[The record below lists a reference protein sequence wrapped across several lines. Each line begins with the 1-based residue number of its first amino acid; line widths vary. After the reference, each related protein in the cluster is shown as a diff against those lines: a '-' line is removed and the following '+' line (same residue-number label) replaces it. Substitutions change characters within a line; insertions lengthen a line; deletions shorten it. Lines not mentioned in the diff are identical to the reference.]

1 MDSIHP
7 DPDPVTPPSLSEI
20 RAQVARLEASHRAK
34 GHALSGRIIHV
45 CHHLP
50 VEIVK
55 IVPPSALEAGGLL
68 SPPMT
73 PEFKPEDAEY
83 GVESSDAKWRIHSR
97 TAHTAMVSG
106 MKSLSETHE
115 QIVVAWTGDVLLQTN
130 PQPTPP
136 PSFMAKFVPAQANE
150 GSDLTPSAPTL
161 ASKSDEKPLMVF
173 PGEFTDEEK
182 QELNEELLKFGEIE
196 SQQDE
201 NGSKLSYVPVFLPN
215 DVSKGHYEGF
225 CKKSESQ
232 AKYCADQQH
241 SGHCSTTSYG
251 STLPPLYP
259 PPTHCGLTTTRP
271 TRCSRPRSQRCT
283 GQGI

>member
-1 MDSIHP
+1 
-7 DPDPVTPPSLSEI
+7 
-20 RAQVARLEASHRAK
+20 
-34 GHALSGRIIHV
+34 
-45 CHHLP
+45 
-50 VEIVK
+50 
-55 IVPPSALEAGGLL
+55 
-68 SPPMT
+68 
-73 PEFKPEDAEY
+73 
-83 GVESSDAKWRIHSR
+83 
-97 TAHTAMVSG
+97 MVSG

-259 PPTHCGLTTTRP
+259 PPTHCGHITTRP
-271 TRCSRPRSQRCT
+271 TRSLLPRSQRCT
-283 GQGI
+283 GQET